1 MTYSAAKVTFFFHP
15 IRQFLCRKLVILCQ
29 IPKPSFWQRGSVKHL
44 DQINVYQRH
53 ILHFLLL
60 RVQFQSWNEKELK
73 RDVLSCRLSN
83 TLIETCPSPRFMILA
98 GLYRN
103 VPFLY
108 VDNFALALL
117 CETYRRYVD
126 LCSRAFIFWYIH
138 VGRPQMHC
146 FIFMVLGWRS
156 ESEYITTLR
165 HNLTLLMH
173 TSTG

>member
-60 RVQFQSWNEKELK
+60 RVQFQFQFQSWNEKELK

-98 GLYRN
+98 GFYRN

-108 VDNFALALL
+108 V
-117 CETYRRYVD
+117 
-126 LCSRAFIFWYIH
+126 
-138 VGRPQMHC
+138 
-146 FIFMVLGWRS
+146 
-156 ESEYITTLR
+156 
-165 HNLTLLMH
+165 TLLQPCYVKH
-173 TSTG
+173 TEDMQIYVVGHSFSGTFMQVDHRCTASFSWSLDGEVKVNI